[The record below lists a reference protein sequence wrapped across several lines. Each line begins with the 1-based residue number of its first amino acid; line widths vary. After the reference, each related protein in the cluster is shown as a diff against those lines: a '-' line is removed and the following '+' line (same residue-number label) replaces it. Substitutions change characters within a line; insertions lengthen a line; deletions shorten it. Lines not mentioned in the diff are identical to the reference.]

1 VQKDFLMAVLNEAVM
16 QGRPSIAVT
25 SNLLDIELVG
35 ANLESGQIDFIA
47 QQSDF
52 DAVLPEIQ
60 SRLGDQSLI
69 ADLPTYTDLRDAFQS
84 SLLLPPENLSELIA
98 EMKKVDVRR
107 KDPFRYPKQLT
118 FAVDTNI
125 LYDRLLS
132 RLLLTSEGCGIK
144 DYSPDNIQ
152 ILLASLVEEEASLKV
167 GRKYSGYDID
177 ALKKA
182 LRNPKAAGALLNCVY
197 KDGRKALNAQAEI
210 AAIKERY
217 NLWQVAGGEFTEDKE
232 RRDAEILKALAKHAA
247 NQGMDLLFITADDK
261 ARTHALTYKVPSI
274 HLKYGYEVP
283 RLVPFDP
290 YLFVELLYDLAIV
303 FATIS
308 FKGLGLRVL
317 GDWSGKN
324 VNDYRLEKVKLVSEE
339 GSSFAEWLEKDYR
352 VISRLQQKIEVKELS

>member
-1 VQKDFLMAVLNEAVM
+1 MVLLNEAVM
-16 QGRPSIAVT
+16 QGRPSIVVN
-25 SNLLDIELVG
+25 SSLLDIELVW
-35 ANLESGQIDFIA
+35 ANLENGQIDFIA

-52 DAVLPEIQ
+52 DAVIPEIQ
-60 SRLGDQSLI
+60 SRLGDQGLI
-69 ADLPTYTDLRDAFQS
+69 ADLPTFMDLRDALQS
-84 SLLLPPENLSELIA
+84 SLLLPPDNLGELIA
-98 EMKKVDVRR
+98 EMKKVDMRR
-107 KDPFRYPKQLT
+107 KDPYRYPKQLT

-144 DYSPDNIQ
+144 DYAPENVQ
-152 ILLASLVEEEASLKV
+152 ILLSSLVEEEASLKV

-182 LRNPKAAGALLNCVY
+182 LRNPRAVQNLINCVY

-247 NQGMDLLFITADDK
+247 DQSMDLLFVTADDK
-261 ARTHALTYKVPSI
+261 SRAHALAHKVPSL
-274 HLKYGYEVP
+274 HLRYAYEIPRSVP
-283 RLVPFDP
+283 YDP

-303 FATIS
+303 FASLS
-308 FKGLGLRVL
+308 FKGLGLRVQ
-317 GDWSGKN
+317 GDWSGKS
-324 VNDYRLEKVKLVSEE
+324 VDDYRLERVKLVSEE
-339 GSSFAEWLEKDYR
+339 GSSLAEWLERDHR
-352 VISRLQQKIEVKELS
+352 VITRLGQKVEVKSLS